1 MVWKTYGDCPNYLQ
15 LSGHKGAVLDLQWSR
30 DSAIIFSA
38 STDALLASWDVDSG
52 VRIRRYVGHDDV
64 VNALDVTR
72 RGPELIVSASDDGT
86 IGVCFSKRLI
96 LGFVLTGGGR
106 YGILDRRSQWITLTR
121 NSRLQQSL
129 SVKLATSYLVVELTM
144 ILR

>member
-15 LSGHKGAVLDLQWSR
+15 LSGHKGAVSDLQWSR

-52 VRIRRYVGHDDV
+52 ARIRRYVGHDDV

-72 RGPELIVSASDDGT
+72 RGPELMVSASDDGT
-86 IGVCFSKRLI
+86 IGVRISNWLR
-96 LGFVLTGGGR
+96 LGFMLMG
-106 YGILDRRSQWITLTR
+106 
-121 NSRLQQSL
+121 
-129 SVKLATSYLVVELTM
+129 VVDM
-144 ILR
+144 GS